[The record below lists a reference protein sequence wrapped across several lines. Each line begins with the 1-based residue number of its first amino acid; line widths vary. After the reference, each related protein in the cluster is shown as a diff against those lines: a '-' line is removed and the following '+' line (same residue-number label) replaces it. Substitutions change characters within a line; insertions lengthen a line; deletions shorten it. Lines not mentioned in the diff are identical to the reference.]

1 MRLLQQLFSSVITI
15 ALLSV
20 IGFLLDFVMPSGNM
34 KRLAR
39 FACSLV
45 LTLAISISIAGLFS
59 LDFSAAIPEFK
70 EKNIFLD
77 QSSIQNAVKQYI
89 RLYAGFEKA
98 EVSVS
103 VDENKLVSVMVSFP
117 YDNAEAAAKRK
128 LTENQMRKTISVLYN
143 VEANKIIIQ

>member
-1 MRLLQQLFSSVITI
+1 MQQLFSSVITI

>member
-1 MRLLQQLFSSVITI
+1 M
-15 ALLSV
+15 
-20 IGFLLDFVMPSGNM
+20 
-34 KRLAR
+34 
-39 FACSLV
+39 

>member
-1 MRLLQQLFSSVITI
+1 MCLLQQLFSSVITV

-20 IGFLLDFVMPSGNM
+20 IGFLLDFIMPSGNM

-89 RLYAGFEKA
+89 RLYAGFE
-98 EVSVS
+98 
-103 VDENKLVSVMVSFP
+103 
-117 YDNAEAAAKRK
+117 
-128 LTENQMRKTISVLYN
+128 
-143 VEANKIIIQ
+143 

>member
-1 MRLLQQLFSSVITI
+1 MCLLQQLFSSVITI

-20 IGFLLDFVMPSGNM
+20 IGFLLDFIMPSGNM

>member
-1 MRLLQQLFSSVITI
+1 MCLLQQLFSSVITV

-20 IGFLLDFVMPSGNM
+20 IGFLLDFIMPSGNM

>member
-1 MRLLQQLFSSVITI
+1 MQQLFSSVITI
-15 ALLSV
+15 VLLSI
-20 IGFLLDFVMPSGNM
+20 IGFLLDFIMPSGNM
-34 KRLAR
+34 KKLAR

-59 LDFSAAIPEFK
+59 SDFSDGFPKFEEK
-70 EKNIFLD
+70 EIFLD

-98 EVSVS
+98 EVAVAIE
-103 VDENKLVSVMVSFP
+103 ENKLVSVTVFFP
-117 YDNAEAAAKRK
+117 YDNAEAAAKRN
-128 LTENQMRKTISVLYN
+128 LTEDQMRKTISVLYN

>member
-1 MRLLQQLFSSVITI
+1 MRLLQKLFSSVITI
-15 ALLSV
+15 TLLSI
-20 IGFLLDFVMPSGNM
+20 IGFLLDFIMPSGNM

-45 LTLAISISIAGLFS
+45 LTLVISISVADLLS
-59 LDFSAAIPEFK
+59 LDFSAAIPEFE

>member
-1 MRLLQQLFSSVITI
+1 MQQLFSSVITI

-20 IGFLLDFVMPSGNM
+20 IGFLLDFIMPSGNM